1 MHHLWRW
8 PKRAFE
14 MTEAEILK
22 SLRNLKR
29 IARFMDA
36 GWGIPFT
43 RFRFGADS
51 VIGLVPG
58 GGDLATMLVSLY
70 LVVKAHEMGAPGN
83 LLLRMLG
90 NVAIDTGIGSV
101 PILGDIFDTLF
112 MSNVK
117 NMDLLTEFI
126 RQRGIRV
133 D

>member
-8 PKRAFE
+8 PKRAMT

-43 RFRFGADS
+43 RLRFGADS
-51 VIGLVPG
+51 LIGLVPG

-70 LVVKAHEMGAPGN
+70 LVIKAHEMGAPKN

-101 PILGDIFDTLF
+101 PILGDIFDAMF

-117 NMDLLTEFI
+117 NMQLLTEFI
-126 RQRGIRV
+126 KQKGIRV

>member
-8 PKRAFE
+8 PKRAMT

-36 GWGIPFT
+36 GWGIPYT

-51 VIGLVPG
+51 LIGLVPG

-70 LVVKAHEMGAPGN
+70 LVVKAHEMGAPKN

-101 PILGDIFDTLF
+101 PILGDIFDAMF

-117 NMDLLTEFI
+117 NMQLLTEFI
-126 RQRGIRV
+126 KQKGIRV